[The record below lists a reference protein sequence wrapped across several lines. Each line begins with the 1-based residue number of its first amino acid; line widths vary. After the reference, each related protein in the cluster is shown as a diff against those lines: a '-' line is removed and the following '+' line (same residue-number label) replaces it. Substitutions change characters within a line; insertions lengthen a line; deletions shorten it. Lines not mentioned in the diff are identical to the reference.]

1 MSREQNAGRSHNIKT
16 GNNRFKYV
24 ERLNCLIKPLRVQ
37 IKIAL
42 MKSVRD
48 LTEGKL
54 AINGAESF
62 AFQSAI
68 PKHNN

>member
-1 MSREQNAGRSHNIKT
+1 
-16 GNNRFKYV
+16 
-24 ERLNCLIKPLRVQ
+24 
-37 IKIAL
+37 
-42 MKSVRD
+42 MKKSITD

-68 PKHNN
+68 PKQNN